1 MTNKIMPEMTKARTE
16 LVLKYPF
23 FGKLA
28 LGLEIIESDKFDTM
42 ATDGQRIYY
51 NPEWTKSITH
61 QERVGVIAHE
71 ILHVVY
77 KHHLRR
83 GKRDAYYWNVAGDY
97 VINDILLED
106 GFILPEGGLHN
117 SEYASMQTEKV
128 YDLVY
133 QESKDDSGDDASDCD
148 GDGDGDDSGD
158 DGKAPS
164 WGEVIDAVNDEGGS
178 LSDADIKELERE
190 INVSV
195 LQAVQSA
202 KGMGGKGS
210 AFQKMIESVKQ
221 DKVDWE
227 DVLANHMLDN
237 LTPCDYNFNNP
248 DRRFI
253 YQDMYLP
260 SVEKEPNQNI
270 AIAIDTSGSIYEDTK
285 AMFLD
290 AINNIITVGKPNKV
304 SLIYCDDH
312 VQEVK
317 TFYKG
322 EKITLDHLW
331 GGCTDYEPVFKYI
344 DKELDNDVSYL
355 VYLTDGYCYCDRLVE
370 PDYPVIWATTETS
383 KYFTF
388 GEIVDVE

>member
-1 MTNKIMPEMTKARTE
+1 MTNKIMPEMIKARTE

-28 LGLEIIESDKFDTM
+28 LGLELVESDKFDTM

-51 NPEWTKSITH
+51 NPEWVKSITH

-133 QESKDDSGDDASDCD
+133 QESKDDSGDDASG

-164 WGEVIDAVNDEGGS
+164 WGEVIDAVNDDGGS

-202 KGMGGKGS
+202 KGIGGKSS

>member
-1 MTNKIMPEMTKARTE
+1 MTNIISEMTKARTE

-133 QESKDDSGDDASDCD
+133 QESKDDSGDDASG

-202 KGMGGKGS
+202 KGIGGKSS

-317 TFYKG
+317 TFHKG
-322 EKITLDHLW
+322 EQITLDHLW

-355 VYLTDGYCYCDRLVE
+355 VYLTDGYCWCDRLVE

>member
-1 MTNKIMPEMTKARTE
+1 MTNIISEMTKARTE

-133 QESKDDSGDDASDCD
+133 QESKDDSGDDASG

-202 KGMGGKGS
+202 KGIGGKSS

-290 AINNIITVGKPNKV
+290 AINNIITVGKPNKG
-304 SLIYCDDH
+304 I
-312 VQEVK
+312 
-317 TFYKG
+317 
-322 EKITLDHLW
+322 
-331 GGCTDYEPVFKYI
+331 
-344 DKELDNDVSYL
+344 
-355 VYLTDGYCYCDRLVE
+355 
-370 PDYPVIWATTETS
+370 
-383 KYFTF
+383 
-388 GEIVDVE
+388 

>member
-28 LGLEIIESDKFDTM
+28 LGLELIESDKFDTM

-51 NPEWTKSITH
+51 NPEWVKSITH

>member
-1 MTNKIMPEMTKARTE
+1 MTNIISEMTKARTE

-83 GKRDAYYWNVAGDY
+83 GKRDGYYWNVAGDY

-133 QESKDDSGDDASDCD
+133 QESKDDSGDDASG

-164 WGEVIDAVNDEGGS
+164 WGEVIDAVNDDGGS

-202 KGMGGKGS
+202 KGIGGKGS

-344 DKELDNDVSYL
+344 DKELDNDISYL

-370 PDYPVIWATTETS
+370 PDYPVIWATTEAT

>member
-1 MTNKIMPEMTKARTE
+1 MTNIISEMTKARTE

-133 QESKDDSGDDASDCD
+133 QESKDDSGDDASG

-202 KGMGGKGS
+202 KGIGGKGS

-355 VYLTDGYCYCDRLVE
+355 VYLTDGYCWCDRLVE

>member
-1 MTNKIMPEMTKARTE
+1 MTNNIMPEMTKARTE
-16 LVLKYPF
+16 LVLRYPF

-28 LGLEIIESDKFDTM
+28 LQLELVESDQFETM
-42 ATDGQRIYY
+42 ATDGQRLYY
-51 NPEWTKSITH
+51 NREWVLSITH
-61 QERVGVIAHE
+61 KERVGVIAHE
-71 ILHVVY
+71 VLHVVF

-83 GKRDAYYWNVAGDY
+83 NNRDKYFWNVAGDY
-97 VINDILLED
+97 VINDVLFED
-106 GFILPEGGLHN
+106 GFVLPEGGLYD
-117 SEYASMQTEKV
+117 SKYSGWSTEKV
-128 YDLVY
+128 YDDVY
-133 QESKDDSGDDASDCD
+133 QQKDDP
-148 GDGDGDDSGD
+148 DSPFYMNGEGEGEGE
-158 DGKAPS
+158 GKSMPS
-164 WGEVIDAVNDEGGS
+164 MCGEVIDAVNDNGDA
-178 LSDADIKELERE
+178 LSDADKKELERE
-190 INVSV
+190 ISVSV

-202 KGMGGKGS
+202 KGIGDKGG
-210 AFQKMIESVKQ
+210 AFTKMINSYKE

-237 LTPCDYNFNNP
+237 LVPSDYNFNNP

-290 AINNIITVGKPNKV
+290 AINNIIDVGKPAKI
-304 SLIYCDDH
+304 SLLYCDNH
-312 VQEVK
+312 IQEVK

-331 GGCTDYEPVFKYI
+331 GGGTDYEPVFKYI
-344 DKELDNDVSYL
+344 DKELDNDISYL
-355 VYLTDGYCYCDRLVE
+355 VYLTDGYCYCDNLVE
-370 PDYPVIWATTETS
+370 PEYPVIWATTETS
-383 KYFTF
+383 RYFTF

>member
-1 MTNKIMPEMTKARTE
+1 MTNIISEMTKARTE

-133 QESKDDSGDDASDCD
+133 QESKDDSGDDASG

-202 KGMGGKGS
+202 KGIGGKSS

-317 TFYKG
+317 TFHKG
-322 EKITLDHLW
+322 EQITLDHLW

-355 VYLTDGYCYCDRLVE
+355 VYLTDGYCWCDRLVE

-388 GEIVDVE
+388 GEIVDV

>member
-1 MTNKIMPEMTKARTE
+1 MTNIISEMTKARTE

-28 LGLEIIESDKFDTM
+28 LCLEIIESDKFDTM

-133 QESKDDSGDDASDCD
+133 QESKDDSGDDASG

-202 KGMGGKGS
+202 KGIGGKSS

-317 TFYKG
+317 TFHKG
-322 EKITLDHLW
+322 EQITLDHLW
-331 GGCTDYEPVFKYI
+331 GGATDYEPVFKYI

-355 VYLTDGYCYCDRLVE
+355 VYLTDGYCWCDRLVE

>member
-1 MTNKIMPEMTKARTE
+1 MTNIISEMTKARTE

-133 QESKDDSGDDASDCD
+133 QESKDDSGDDASG

-202 KGMGGKGS
+202 KGIGGKSS

-317 TFYKG
+317 TFHKG
-322 EKITLDHLW
+322 EQITLDHLW
-331 GGCTDYEPVFKYI
+331 GGANDYEPVFKYI

-355 VYLTDGYCYCDRLVE
+355 VYLTDGYCWCDRLVE

>member
-1 MTNKIMPEMTKARTE
+1 MTNKIMPEMIKARTE

-42 ATDGQRIYY
+42 ATDGQRLYY
-51 NPEWTKSITH
+51 NREWVKSITH

-71 ILHVVY
+71 VLHVVS

-83 GKRDAYYWNVAGDY
+83 GKMYAYYWNVAGDY

-133 QESKDDSGDDASDCD
+133 QESKDDSGDDASG

>member
-1 MTNKIMPEMTKARTE
+1 MTNIISEMTKARTE

-77 KHHLRR
+77 THHLRR

-133 QESKDDSGDDASDCD
+133 QESKDDSGDDASG
-148 GDGDGDDSGD
+148 GDGDGDDGGD

-202 KGMGGKGS
+202 KGIGGKSS

-317 TFYKG
+317 TFHKG
-322 EKITLDHLW
+322 EQITLDHLW

-355 VYLTDGYCYCDRLVE
+355 VYLTDGYCWCDRLVE

>member
-1 MTNKIMPEMTKARTE
+1 MTNIISEMTKARTE

-133 QESKDDSGDDASDCD
+133 QESKDDSGDDASG

-202 KGMGGKGS
+202 KGIGGKSS

-248 DRRFI
+248 DRIFI

-270 AIAIDTSGSIYEDTK
+270 AIAIDTRGAIYEDTK

-317 TFYKG
+317 TFHKG
-322 EKITLDHLW
+322 EQITLDHLW

-355 VYLTDGYCYCDRLVE
+355 VYLTDGYCWCDRLVE

>member
-1 MTNKIMPEMTKARTE
+1 MTNIISEMTKARTE

-133 QESKDDSGDDASDCD
+133 QESKDDSGDDASG

-164 WGEVIDAVNDEGGS
+164 WGEVIDAVND
-178 LSDADIKELERE
+178 
-190 INVSV
+190 
-195 LQAVQSA
+195 
-202 KGMGGKGS
+202 
-210 AFQKMIESVKQ
+210 
-221 DKVDWE
+221 
-227 DVLANHMLDN
+227 
-237 LTPCDYNFNNP
+237 
-248 DRRFI
+248 
-253 YQDMYLP
+253 
-260 SVEKEPNQNI
+260 
-270 AIAIDTSGSIYEDTK
+270 
-285 AMFLD
+285 
-290 AINNIITVGKPNKV
+290 
-304 SLIYCDDH
+304 
-312 VQEVK
+312 
-317 TFYKG
+317 
-322 EKITLDHLW
+322 
-331 GGCTDYEPVFKYI
+331 
-344 DKELDNDVSYL
+344 
-355 VYLTDGYCYCDRLVE
+355 
-370 PDYPVIWATTETS
+370 
-383 KYFTF
+383 
-388 GEIVDVE
+388 

>member
-1 MTNKIMPEMTKARTE
+1 MTNIISEMTKARTE

-133 QESKDDSGDDASDCD
+133 QESKDDSGD
-148 GDGDGDDSGD
+148 GDGDGEDSGD

-202 KGMGGKGS
+202 KGIGGKGS

-355 VYLTDGYCYCDRLVE
+355 VYLTDGYCWCDRLVE